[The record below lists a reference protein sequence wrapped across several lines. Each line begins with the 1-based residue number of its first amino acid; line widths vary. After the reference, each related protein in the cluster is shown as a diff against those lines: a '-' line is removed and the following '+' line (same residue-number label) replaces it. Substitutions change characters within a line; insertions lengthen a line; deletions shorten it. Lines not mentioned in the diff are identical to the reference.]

1 MIFTT
6 AGAGAALMFAV
17 ATLLGL
23 PNERR
28 DAWLTHGL
36 VGGFV
41 IGLTFYVLAVLAQ
54 ALYGQ

>member
-23 PNERR
+23 PGQRR

-36 VGGFV
+36 AGGFV
-41 IGLTFYVLAVLAQ
+41 IGLAFYVVAVLAQ
-54 ALYGQ
+54 AIWGR

>member
-6 AGAGAALMFAV
+6 AGVGAALMFAV

-23 PNERR
+23 PSERR

-36 VGGFV
+36 AGGFV
-41 IGLTFYVLAVLAQ
+41 IGLTFYVVASVAQ

>member
-6 AGAGAALMFAV
+6 AGAGAVLMYAV
-17 ATLLGL
+17 ATLFGL

-36 VGGFV
+36 MGGFV
-41 IGLTFYVLAVLAQ
+41 IGLTFYVVAVLAQ
-54 ALYGQ
+54 ALWGR